1 MVSGTGR
8 FFRGSEAF
16 GSLRRVV
23 IVRGVWQGEDGGLI
37 MVGSSRG
44 GKDGRFIWYSQSIG
58 ALVAS
63 AFMITLSGTMRDVGV
78 VDAFSKGL
86 RRFSLR
92 SS

>member
-58 ALVAS
+58 ALVVS
-63 AFMITLSGTMRDVGV
+63 AFMSMLSGMRDVGV

-86 RRFSLR
+86 RCFSLR